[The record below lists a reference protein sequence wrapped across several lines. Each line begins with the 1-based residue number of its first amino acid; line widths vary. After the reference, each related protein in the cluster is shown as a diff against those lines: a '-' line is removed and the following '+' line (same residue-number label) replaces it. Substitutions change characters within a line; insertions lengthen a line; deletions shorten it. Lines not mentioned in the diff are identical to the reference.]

1 MIARI
6 SGILMHKQP
15 AQVVVDVH
23 GVAYEIEITFNSFC
37 QLPAEVDTAVL
48 HTHFVVREDAQLL
61 FGFSQLEERSLF
73 RILIKVNGVGP
84 KLALAILSG
93 MDAHAFCY
101 CVQHQDSATLVKI
114 PGVGKKT
121 AERLVLEL
129 GDKLAS
135 WQTGDNG
142 GGQSGVIKPTLSTVS
157 AQSEAESALVALG
170 YKPVQ
175 AAEAVTAAIR
185 SAPNGSCEDL
195 IRLSLKGMI

>member
-6 SGILMHKQP
+6 SGILVHKQP
-15 AQVVVDVH
+15 AQVVIDVQ
-23 GVAYEIEITFNSFC
+23 GVAYEIEISFNSFC
-37 QLPAEVDTAVL
+37 QLPGEGETAVL

-84 KLALAILSG
+84 KLGLAILSG
-93 MDAHAFCY
+93 MDASAFCS
-101 CVQHQDSATLVKI
+101 CVQNQDSATLVKI

-129 GDKLAS
+129 GDKLSS
-135 WQTGDNG
+135 WQTGDNTRSQTG
-142 GGQSGVIKPTLSTVS
+142 AVTPTLFVVS

-175 AAEAVTAAIR
+175 ATKAVAAAVR
-185 SAPNGSCEDL
+185 SAPDGSCEDL

>member
-15 AQVVVDVH
+15 AQVVVDVQ
-23 GVAYEIEITFNSFC
+23 GVAYEIEISFNSFC
-37 QLPAEVDTAVL
+37 QLPNEGDTAVL

-142 GGQSGVIKPTLSTVS
+142 GGQTGVIKPTVSAVS

-175 AAEAVTAAIR
+175 AAKAVTAAIR
-185 SAPNGSCEDL
+185 STPNGSCEDL

>member
-6 SGILMHKQP
+6 SGVLVSKQP
-15 AQVVVDVH
+15 AQVVIDVQ
-23 GVAYEIEITFNSFC
+23 GVGYEIEISFHSFC
-37 QLPAEVDTAVL
+37 QLPAEGENAIL

-84 KLALAILSG
+84 KLGLAILSG
-93 MDAHAFCY
+93 MDAQGFCQ
-101 CVQHQDSATLVKI
+101 CVQNQDSATLVKI

-129 GDKLAS
+129 GDKLSA
-135 WQTGDNG
+135 WQTGDNFTL
-142 GGQSGVIKPTLSTVS
+142 QSGVPNRSILAVS
-157 AQSEAESALVALG
+157 AQSEAESALLGLG

-175 AAEAVTAAIR
+175 ASKAIAAVIK
-185 SAPNGSCEDL
+185 SAPDGSCEDL

>member
-6 SGILMHKQP
+6 SGILVHKQP
-15 AQVVVDVH
+15 AQVVIDVQ
-23 GVAYEIEITFNSFC
+23 GVAYEIEISFNSFC
-37 QLPAEVDTAVL
+37 QLPGEGETAVL

-84 KLALAILSG
+84 KLGLAILSG
-93 MDAHAFCY
+93 MDASAFCR
-101 CVQHQDSATLVKI
+101 CVQNQDSATLVKI

-129 GDKLAS
+129 GDKLSS
-135 WQTGDNG
+135 WQTGDNAH
-142 GGQSGVIKPTLSTVS
+142 GQTGAVTPTLLVVS

-175 AAEAVTAAIR
+175 ATRAVAAAIR